1 MKHTKQLFLLLL
13 LAIVSNVAAWGQKT
27 YKLEQVTEVQGAAM
41 YVFEQGGYVMNN
53 TVSSNALQTT
63 NSYLTTGLT
72 GSESYV
78 WKLETNGTGYKM
90 RNMSLNAAN
99 AYLRNSSS
107 TNVSFGNVSADNN
120 TWIFSF
126 AEGTVLIQN
135 KDNGNRFLGY
145 TSSTSYAYKAYATSN
160 LSSYPHSI
168 KVYKLVEETAAYIIE
183 AISNDNSYGTVSISG
198 NTITATP
205 ATGYQVSTTN
215 PYTVT
220 SGTATVEQDGNTF
233 AVTPSENCTVQI
245 NFEAIPNETNLYIKA
260 NSAPY
265 VYTWTGEGSSKTEHM
280 GSWPG
285 TQTTETEDV
294 NGITWHKITVTAK
307 GFNLILNTGN
317 NGTQTSDI
325 NNITEDKY
333 IVWNA
338 DGLSASQYLFVD
350 DYATVTA
357 SDVTV
362 GEGRTANSNITSTP
376 DGLTFSYS
384 SDNTSVA
391 TVANDG
397 TITGVAQGSATITV
411 SWNALE
417 VNGLG
422 YPGGSTTFTVNVT
435 EAETERTY
443 VKVTSTDDIEDGKKY
458 LIVYEDGN
466 LAFDG
471 SLSTLDAA
479 SNNQE
484 VVINNGTIKTDA
496 NIYFTI
502 SGGTILS
509 ASGKYI
515 GKDASGNGLDVSSSS
530 LINEISISDGNV
542 IIKGLGGSYLKFNDA
557 SNQNRFRYY
566 GSGQKA
572 IQLYKEESVTQEV
585 NIYVKSDS
593 APYVYTWTGEGSSK
607 TEHMGSW
614 PGTQTTDTE
623 VKNGITWHKITVH
636 AKGFNLILS
645 KKEGETQIQTSD
657 INNITEDKFIVWNS
671 AADGYAANQYL
682 FVDFATVSAQ
692 GISVRAGK
700 TVASNVTT
708 TPEGLNLTYQSGDTS
723 KATVDSNGNIT
734 GVAEGSAKITVSWAT
749 QEISDHHGYLAG
761 STTFTV
767 TVTPASTSSDVFVKA
782 TSKSDLQD
790 GMQVIIVNDDYENV
804 MGEQKDNNFGVATV
818 EIDKNA
824 SPYEATPG
832 EHATILTLEGS
843 TDAWYFKD
851 EHGNYLYAASNSKNY
866 LKTQSDKTD
875 NAKATIT
882 ISGDNSDAA
891 IVFQGDHKHNIIMYN
906 GTEQGSGIF
915 SCYTSGQKPVQIYYR
930 ASQTIVARPTIDPA
944 NGTTYTEA
952 KTVTI
957 TNNAEGATVYYTTDG
972 STPTAESTQYT
983 APFVLRQNGTHTIKA
998 IAISNDSKS
1007 SVATSTITI
1016 NIEIA
1021 APVIDPAS
1029 GTQITEATSI
1039 SITAEGLTI
1048 YYTTDGSD
1056 PVKDGAL
1063 TGTAKAYTGEFTLT
1077 KAGTVKAVARD
1088 AGGNFSEIVSA
1099 TYTYNGTVTAPYYE
1113 NFDEG
1118 LGNFTVEQT
1127 GTVPPKWIFQTTTNE
1142 ATYGTRKYAFVNGSN
1157 KQGTTRLVSP
1167 VIDLTDETIQ
1177 NVTLSFVHA
1186 GRYFDGYNAPSYTSE
1201 QTAAGNAPTH
1211 AQVFVREENG
1221 TWQQVTIPN
1230 WFTQA
1235 GSNDPNIYE
1244 RINSGEI
1251 PLDDYKGK
1259 KVQVSF
1265 LYTADGS
1272 NEGSNS
1278 TGIWNVLK
1286 FALTTTEAEV
1296 ENYEIV
1302 EMKTDGFVTYVVQ
1315 NDIDVAKT
1323 LENNTKEE
1331 GANVHVYKVTEFSKT
1346 DAVFGEFGYG
1356 DNETVIPAET
1366 PVIIK
1371 GTRGVNK
1378 LVIAKGGDIIAKP
1391 ANNLLLPSYG
1401 DVAPTDEQHL
1411 LVFQKTSDW
1420 NEAEPYSNYAFFK
1433 LKTGR
1438 TIPNRKAYLNGTDF
1452 KESITTQTNPAKGV
1466 FLMEDLDMDYEIP
1479 LGVETVNTT
1488 NRAQNTGIF
1497 DLMGRK
1503 VADKAE
1509 NVSAAVLQKG
1519 VYIVNGRKVVIK

>member
-1 MKHTKQLFLLLL
+1 M
-13 LAIVSNVAAWGQKT
+13 LAIVSNVAAWGESTKKYAFASHEWEVYESGEHWT
-27 YKLEQVTEVQGAAM
+27 YGKKGNSYQQGRGVQVTTGTSGANATSPKSF
-41 YVFEQGGYVMNN
+41 YGVSKVVVVYSTNLNSGAGTIKIKVGDGTEKSFAVTKTGGTTDREATFDFNPVESGAVKL
-53 TVSSNALQTT
+53 TVNCTT
-63 NSYLTTGLT
+63 NSIYIKSVTITY
-72 GSESYV
+72 SD
-78 WKLETNGTGYKM
+78 
-90 RNMSLNAAN
+90 
-99 AYLRNSSS
+99 SSPTYTITPTS
-107 TNVSFGNVSADNN
+107 NN
-120 TWIFSF
+120 T
-126 AEGTVLIQN
+126 
-135 KDNGNRFLGY
+135 
-145 TSSTSYAYKAYATSN
+145 
-160 LSSYPHSI
+160 
-168 KVYKLVEETAAYIIE
+168 
-183 AISNDNSYGTVSISG
+183 SYGTVSLSG

-205 ATGYQVSTTN
+205 KTGYQVSTTN

-245 NFEAIPNETNLYIKA
+245 NFEAVPTKTYLYIKSD
-260 NSAPY
+260 NAPN
-265 VYTWTGEGSSKTEHM
+265 VYAYIDDTHKLKGDWPGSQVSEETVTEH
-280 GSWPG
+280 GH
-285 TQTTETEDV
+285 
-294 NGITWHKITVTAK
+294 TWYKMDIDSD
-307 GFNLILNTGN
+307 NYYLILNYNGAQYPASGQQGIHITGDTYLVYNSAEDGTSTSYAKVVNFAKVTAESLSLTEGETGN
-317 NGTQTSDI
+317 STIS
-325 NNITEDKY
+325 
-333 IVWNA
+333 
-338 DGLSASQYLFVD
+338 
-350 DYATVTA
+350 
-357 SDVTV
+357 
-362 GEGRTANSNITSTP
+362 STP
-376 DGLTFSYS
+376 SGLAFTYS

-391 TVANDG
+391 TVSNDG
-397 TITGVAQGSATITV
+397 TVSAIGGGTCNVTV
-411 SWNALE
+411 SWATLE
-417 VNGLG
+417 VGG
-422 YPGGSTTFTVNVT
+422 AHYISGSTRFTVTVT

-443 VKVTSTDDIEDGKKY
+443 VKVTSTEDIEDGKKF
-458 LIVYEDGN
+458 LIVYEGGN
-466 LAFDG
+466 VAFDG
-471 SLSTLDAA
+471 SRSTLDAA
-479 SNNQE
+479 SNNKS
-484 VVINNGTIKTDA
+484 VTISDNTITTSES
-496 NIYFTI
+496 IYFTI
-502 SGGTILS
+502 DKGTILS

-515 GKDASGNGLDVSSSS
+515 GRGADSNGMDVGDSPLS
-530 LINEISISDGNV
+530 NNISISDGNA
-542 IIKGLGGSYLKFNDA
+542 IIVGDGGAYLRYN
-557 SNQNRFRYY
+557 SNSDQQRFRYFSS
-566 GSGQKA
+566 SGYSNQKA
-572 IQLYKEESVTQEV
+572 IQLYKEGTVNHEVTL
-585 NIYVKSDS
+585 YVKADS
-593 APYVYTWTGEGSSK
+593 APFIYTWKGPEGAETKYS
-607 TEHMGSW
+607 GNW
-614 PGTQTTDTE
+614 PGTQATETE
-623 VKNGITWHKITVH
+623 VVNGVTWYKYTVL

-734 GVAEGSAKITVSWAT
+734 GVAEGSAKITVSWNT
-749 QEISDHHGYLAG
+749 QEVGGQVYLGG

-782 TSKSDLQD
+782 TSESDLQN
-790 GMQVIIVNDDYENV
+790 GMQVIIVNDAYGNV
-804 MGEQKDNNFGVATV
+804 MGEQSKNNFGVATV
-818 EIDKNA
+818 EIDKNTT
-824 SPYEATPG
+824 PYEATPG

-843 TDAWYFKD
+843 SVEGWYFKD
-851 EHGNYLYAASNSKNY
+851 EQNKYLYTASSSSND
-866 LKTQSDKTD
+866 LKTQDEKNN
-875 NAKATIT
+875 NAKATIS
-882 ISGDNSDAA
+882 ISGNNSDAV
-891 IVFQGDHKHNIIMYN
+891 ILFQGGNTRNQLMYN
-906 GTEQGSGIF
+906 GSSNGSGYF
-915 SCYTSGQKPVQIYYR
+915 SCYASNQKAVQIYYR
-930 ASQTIVARPTIDPA
+930 ESQTIVARPTIDPA
-944 NGTTYTEA
+944 TGTYNEA
-952 KTVTI
+952 QTVTI

-972 STPTAESTQYT
+972 STPTAESSQYT

-998 IAISNDSKS
+998 IAISNDGKS
-1007 SVATSTITI
+1007 RVATSTITI
-1016 NIEIA
+1016 NIDIA
-1021 APVIDPAS
+1021 APVISPAT
-1029 GTQITEATSI
+1029 GTQITEETPI
-1039 SITAEGLTI
+1039 TITAAQGLTI

-1063 TGTAKAYTGEFTLT
+1063 TGTAKAYTDEFTLT

-1127 GTVPPKWIFQTTTNE
+1127 GTVPPIWIFQTTTNE
-1142 ATYGTRKYAFVNGSN
+1142 DTYGTRKYAYVNGSN

-1186 GRYFDGYNAPSYTSE
+1186 GRYFDGYTSTSYTAEETAQGNAPS
-1201 QTAAGNAPTH
+1201 H

-1221 TWQQVTIPN
+1221 TWQQVDIPN

-1251 PLDDYKGK
+1251 RLDDYKGEK
-1259 KVQVSF
+1259 IQVSF

-1272 NEGSNS
+1272 NEGKKS

-1286 FALTTTEAEV
+1286 FALTTTQAEV

-1302 EMKTDGFVTYVVQ
+1302 NMKTNGFVTYVVQ
-1315 NDIDVAKT
+1315 NDIDVVKT
-1323 LENNTKEE
+1323 LEKNEE
-1331 GANVHVYKVTEFSKT
+1331 GVANVHVYKVTEFSKT

-1356 DNETVIPAET
+1356 GNETVIPAET

-1371 GTRGVNK
+1371 GTRGENK

-1433 LKTGR
+1433 LKKGR
-1438 TIPNRKAYLNGTDF
+1438 KIPNRKAYLNGTDF

-1479 LGVETVNTT
+1479 LGVEIVNTT
-1488 NRAQNTGIF
+1488 NRGRSVGVF

-1503 VADKAE
+1503 VADKADGI
-1509 NVSAAVLQKG
+1509 SADALQKG
-1519 VYIVNGRKVVIK
+1519 VYIVNGRKVVVK